1 MRMRDDV
8 HSARACALQ
17 GQVHTLLTLR
27 YLIGQFERF
36 MFLFPVVFY

>member
-1 MRMRDDV
+1 MSSEVEDLD
-8 HSARACALQ
+8 ALQ

-36 MFLFPVVFY
+36 MFPFPVVFY